1 MNPIQL
7 ELFKIDKQWQQVIR
21 QHPSETLFLCLG
33 ERHEVNL
40 FEAYFKY
47 QLTEESR
54 TDDMFLLHYQP
65 FENGN
70 DYGKSLVREWKEIF
84 ELWQKDTKAGVVW
97 DVELDGNVKDYKTD
111 AYLPVMAL
119 VKLCNLYPDLKLK
132 KIYVQLAPTSISNV
146 TSLTEWINE
155 WCSCVKA
162 LDNHNIKL
170 VYTEHHIHRTLKK
183 IKQGTEFKLNID
195 VSQLMQNAAAHT
207 NREKNDPE
215 ADYQQ
220 QILVASNYLSKGKH
234 EQANAVLERAIVIA
248 QKQGLQ
254 EAVVA
259 ARVMLAQSLAIKNKK
274 SEARQQYE
282 MALARAGE
290 RSQLSAH
297 IHMSYGSFLLAH
309 AGKDEAKKY
318 FEKAIKIA
326 EVIEN
331 DFIAMECT
339 RLLGQL
345 SESKIT
351 GSSKAMTYY
360 VRCLEIAKK
369 MPIEKRRQSSMAY
382 TASIMLK
389 KYGEESPEGKKLDK
403 DMQQDYGDDWKSMAE
418 VPANYANPLS

>member
-7 ELFKIDKQWQQVIR
+7 ELFKIDKQWQQVVR

-54 TDDMFLLHYQP
+54 TDDMFLLHHQG
-65 FENGN
+65 FNNKN
-70 DYGKSLVREWKEIF
+70 DYGKSLVKEWKEIF
-84 ELWQKDTKAGVVW
+84 DLWQKDTGKGIVW
-97 DVELDGNVKDYKTD
+97 DIESGEYANDYKTD
-111 AYLPVMAL
+111 AYVPIVAL
-119 VKLCNLYPDLKLK
+119 VRLCKLYPELNFK
-132 KIYVQLAPTSISNV
+132 KIYIQLAPTAIDDVAGLS
-146 TSLTEWINE
+146 EWINE
-155 WCSCVKA
+155 CCTCIKT
-162 LDNHNIKL
+162 LNNDNIKL

-183 IKQGTEFKLNID
+183 LKQGTEFKLNID

-220 QILVASNYLSKGKH
+220 QILIASNYLSKGKH

-259 ARVMLAQSLAIKNKK
+259 ARIMLAQSLAIKNKK
-274 SEARQQYE
+274 NEARQQYE

-290 RSQLSAH
+290 HSQLSAH

-318 FEKAIKIA
+318 FEKAIQIAKI
-326 EVIEN
+326 IEN

-351 GSSKAMTYY
+351 GSAKAMTYY

-389 KYGEESPEGKKLDK
+389 KYGEESPEGKKLDLE
-403 DMQQDYGDDWKSMAE
+403 MRQDYGEDWKSMAE
-418 VPANYANPLS
+418 VPANHANPLS